1 MSPRRMTPPL
11 PSQHPPL
18 PSPARRETRGAPGKH
33 PAARSPP
40 TSLRRARQRSVEL
53 AQLLPNNCG
62 RQRQVLSVALHR
74 ILSLPA
80 DDEAQEFLHLGVYRP
95 VSRLI
100 DIHVDFVEQRIAPVV
115 HRFHGVGD
123 IRAGGCSRQP
133 LHLYLGRQ
141 VPCWWFVLANPQ
153 TILW

>member
-53 AQLLPNNCG
+53 AQLLPNHCG
-62 RQRQVLSVALHR
+62 RQRQGLSVALHR
-74 ILSLPA
+74 LLSLPA
-80 DDEAQEFLHLGVYRP
+80 DDEAQEFLPLTAAMVR
-95 VSRLI
+95 
-100 DIHVDFVEQRIAPVV
+100 EQLRKLDAQSEEHTSELQSQSKLVC
-115 HRFHGVGD
+115 R
-123 IRAGGCSRQP
+123 
-133 LHLYLGRQ
+133 
-141 VPCWWFVLANPQ
+141 
-153 TILW
+153 